1 MEKLGQL
8 INDLQ
13 ELYKNGASEDKL
25 VAISLEILTELT
37 SPYIN
42 QTNSEKVSVIMP
54 DYYVSDISHESI
66 KVHQIVEEEV
76 TAEISEEIQL
86 PVEVVEE
93 PIEIVDSIP
102 VVLAEKE
109 IIAELSIPV
118 IQEVGNIEHAI
129 QSKETTLEQS
139 VPPIHEV
146 EKLEDTIHR
155 IMEAPILSFET
166 HLKNSGKEIN
176 SVESKQVFELKDIL
190 VDNEETFNDKLKEEH
205 AEINHQLKLEP
216 VKDIKKAFNIN
227 EKYVFINEL
236 FRGDDAMFERSLKTI
251 NAFQIYP
258 EAEYWIQRELKVK
271 LGWNENSSTVQHFD
285 TLVKRRFAS

>member
-1 MEKLGQL
+1 MEKLGLL
-8 INDLQ
+8 INNLQ

-42 QTNSEKVSVIMP
+42 QTNNDKVSVIMP
-54 DYYVSDISHESI
+54 TYYVSE
-66 KVHQIVEEEV
+66 HQPEAIDSKDTVEEVATIPAEV
-76 TAEISEEIQL
+76 HYQLESVEEINDIKAVNQETDETNVTL
-86 PVEVVEE
+86 TE
-93 PIEIVDSIP
+93 PI
-102 VVLAEKE
+102 
-109 IIAELSIPV
+109 
-118 IQEVGNIEHAI
+118 
-129 QSKETTLEQS
+129 
-139 VPPIHEV
+139 VPEIHEV

-155 IMEAPILSFET
+155 ILEAPILSFES
-166 HLKNSGKEIN
+166 HIRNSIN
-176 SVESKQVFELKDIL
+176 ETKSIDNKQVFELKDTL
-190 VDNEETFNDKLKEEH
+190 TDNEETFNDKLKEEH
-205 AEINHQLKLEP
+205 SDINHQLKLEP

-251 NAFQIYP
+251 NSFQIYP